1 MLVLKYLRKRTY
13 HMFLEENPGCTI
25 SKTTFDKL
33 KPKALKLMKHAKW
46 LQCICGVC
54 DNISMVCRAIRLS
67 MYRSN
72 MEVPT
77 QLNSEL
83 ELAKHAVCDF
93 GNYECLDRKCD
104 GCSVSKLSG
113 LLAEWVSDNPSE
125 LIRYHRWKTVTETV
139 GGKAVSKLRKVESTG
154 QRWMLYNELD
164 KDLQTFPLHLFNAI
178 SQLSAFKKCKQ
189 SLKSNQVVVIADF
202 AENYKC
208 RQWSEEQAC
217 YYVRNS
223 ATLHPLVLVS
233 SEGSEVKR
241 DSVVI
246 LSDDLSHDHAAVK
259 SFIQVLSQHISM
271 TYPHISELII
281 WSDGCSAQYK
291 SRLPMMNLSQCFGT
305 HYNITWNFFGSRHG
319 KGESDGE
326 SAVCKSYLDT
336 SVKSEQQTIH
346 DAHSAFKF
354 LQKSDRNKPDGP
366 SRRHFYF
373 VKSADIQ
380 TIRQLSPLTKDVL
393 AIPRIRD
400 IHHAV
405 GGGNSISYAR
415 SSCYCPSDECQ
426 HRNQSYRVF
435 KYPG

>member
-1 MLVLKYLRKRTY
+1 MKSDKGIRKRLLPELTNANKKAVSERLNINRSHFYYKSQRGLNLKISRDVIVSVVDFYRRSDIQITYPNKTKNGQPMLVLKYSRKRTY
-13 HMFLEENPGCTI
+13 HIFLEEKPGCTS

-83 ELAKHAVCDF
+83 RLAKHAVCDF

-113 LLAEWVSDNPSE
+113 LSAEWVSNNPSE
-125 LIRYHRWKTVTETV
+125 LIRYHRWKTVTEIV
-139 GGKAVSKLRKVESTG
+139 GGKTVSKLQKVESTG

-189 SLKSNQVVVIADF
+189 SLKSNQVVVVADF

-223 ATLHPLVLVS
+223 VTLHPLVIVF

-246 LSDDLSHDHAAVK
+246 LSDDLSHDHAA
-259 SFIQVLSQHISM
+259 
-271 TYPHISELII
+271 
-281 WSDGCSAQYK
+281 
-291 SRLPMMNLSQCFGT
+291 
-305 HYNITWNFFGSRHG
+305 
-319 KGESDGE
+319 
-326 SAVCKSYLDT
+326 
-336 SVKSEQQTIH
+336 
-346 DAHSAFKF
+346 
-354 LQKSDRNKPDGP
+354 
-366 SRRHFYF
+366 
-373 VKSADIQ
+373 
-380 TIRQLSPLTKDVL
+380 
-393 AIPRIRD
+393 
-400 IHHAV
+400 
-405 GGGNSISYAR
+405 
-415 SSCYCPSDECQ
+415 
-426 HRNQSYRVF
+426 
-435 KYPG
+435 